1 MVPVPALP
9 PSTTTASIVIKWN
22 THAAA
27 ARPQVRYATVT
38 SVSGTRV
45 TVRLAD
51 GTLQNYIAS
60 AQEAAALRG
69 LIGKTIAF
77 RAR

>member
-22 THAAA
+22 THAAP
-27 ARPQVRYATVT
+27 ARPPVRYATVT
-38 SVSGTRV
+38 SVRGTLV
-45 TVRLAD
+45 TLRLEN
-51 GTLQNYIAS
+51 GTLQNYTATV
-60 AQEAAALRG
+60 QEAAALRG